1 MQEGPGRPVLAK
13 VPVLSGR
20 GEERGA
26 LPDRDALE
34 LAAGREAVMFRIKRS
49 INVSEKRQG
58 YIYYVSLLYPE
69 LPEKKRAQIREICRR
84 AGGEYAPAVLEFVTT
99 DQGAIA
105 VSQKHYIS
113 RETLDRA
120 VRRYYEMFPKDF

>member
-1 MQEGPGRPVLAK
+1 
-13 VPVLSGR
+13 
-20 GEERGA
+20 
-26 LPDRDALE
+26 
-34 LAAGREAVMFRIKRS
+34 MFRVKRS

-69 LPEKKRAQIREICRR
+69 LSRKRKEKLEELCRR
-84 AGGEYAPAVLEFVTT
+84 AGGDYADAVLEFVTT
-99 DQGAIA
+99 DHGAIA

-120 VRRYYEMFPKDF
+120 VRRYYVMVPKDF